1 MRGLFIGGYPNEVEP
16 YRCVFFQ
23 EFVHACARLGNE
35 CYVIAPVS
43 ITSYKLDVQRI
54 KYNTIEDAGNNA
66 YVKVYH
72 PRMVTYSAKKIG
84 SWNTIHLTLKSTY
97 SAVLSTYKKL
107 DIEFDFVYG
116 HFFLGG
122 GLIAS
127 KLGQLYGIP
136 AYLAY
141 GECDFESE
149 VRKKY
154 GEISPKELEGLH
166 GIISVSTNNSNDLKD
181 RCFTGDIPIFVCP
194 NAVDSTRFHKMDK
207 KSCREKLGM
216 PLDDFIVGFVGYF
229 IERKGYNRLLEACE
243 GLDNVK
249 LAFAGK
255 GSSTPQGENIVFC
268 NSLKHEDVAVFLN
281 AVDVFALPTLNEGC
295 CNAVVEAMACG
306 KAIVSSDLPFNYD
319 VLNSHNSILIDPQNI
334 QAIRSAIIKLRD
346 DSALLQRL
354 EEKAL
359 MGASELSIDSRA
371 AKIINFIDK
380 SKGSSNE

>member
-23 EFVHACARLGNE
+23 EFVHACARQGIE

-43 ITSYKLDVQRI
+43 ITSYKFNVQKI
-54 KYNTIEDAGNNA
+54 KYNTIEDAGKGA
-66 YVKVYH
+66 RVHVYH
-72 PRMVTYSAKKIG
+72 PRIVTYSAKKIG

-97 SAVLSTYKKL
+97 SAVVHTYKKL
-107 DIEFDFVYG
+107 GKSFDFVYG

-127 KLGQLYGIP
+127 KLGDLFGIP

-149 VRKKY
+149 VRVKY
-154 GEISPKELEGLH
+154 GNISPKELKGLH

-181 RCFTGDIPIFVCP
+181 RNFTGDIPIFVCP
-194 NAVDSTRFHKMDK
+194 NAVDSTHFYKMDK
-207 KSCREKLGM
+207 KSCREKLGL
-216 PLDDFIVGFVGYF
+216 PLDSFIVGFVGYF
-229 IERKGYNRLLEACE
+229 IERKGYNRLFEACE

-255 GSSTPQGENIVFC
+255 GNNTPQGENVVFC
-268 NSLKHEDVAVFLN
+268 QSLKHEDVAVFLN

-319 VLNSHNSILIDPQNI
+319 VLNSRNSILIDPNNI
-334 QAIRSAIIKLRD
+334 EAIRSAIIKLRD
-346 DSALLQRL
+346 DPVLLRSL

-359 MGASELSIDSRA
+359 MGASELSIESRA
-371 AKIINFIDK
+371 AKIIDFIDK
-380 SKGSSNE
+380 TKG